1 MQVKKMSTKLTYQ
14 ELEQRVRQLEQE
26 AAEYRPMEEGFSKT
40 LAWYKNLFRESR
52 DGVFISDKHARFV
65 YVNAAACELTGY
77 TEQEMLFMRLSDL
90 YDNIDLPDYHTY
102 HSRIMRGEPITIESK
117 LLRNNRAKMD
127 IESCNCRIVVNGEA
141 FVQTVMRD
149 ITDRKRVER
158 DLKESEEKF
167 RLLSEQS
174 ILSMAI
180 IQEDGFKYA
189 NDAFMKLT
197 EYDSEE
203 IFSMSIEEFTELIH
217 PDFRDFVREQG
228 RKKMAGES
236 AGTLTH
242 YIYKGFTKSGKEKW
256 VEQYSKPILWEGKPA
271 DFMTLID
278 ITAHRQAE
286 KALRESE
293 AKYRALIEN
302 SNDAIFIAQDGGFR
316 FSNPRTGDL
325 SGYSKAELATISFA
339 AIIHP
344 NDREMVLDRHRRR
357 LSGENFPS
365 TYSFRIVRKDGQL
378 RWVQLNTALITW
390 ENRPA
395 TLNILR
401 DVSAQKELED
411 QLRQAQ
417 KMEAVGTLAGGIA
430 HDFNNILG
438 AVLGYAELAEIELPE
453 DHPAK
458 EDLQGIAKAAGRAK
472 ALIRQILAFSRR
484 GETDKEVLDLNRC
497 IGEATTILER
507 TIPKMIHLALQLA
520 DDLKAVKGDAQQ
532 LEQVIMNLVGNAADA
547 IDGEG
552 RITIETRNV
561 TVSNETCDFCGEPLS
576 GDFVKIR
583 VSDTGHGM
591 DEKTLIN
598 IFDPFFTTKEIG
610 AGTGLGLS
618 TVYGTVKGHGG
629 HVFCSSK
636 PHEGATFS
644 VFLPCFEAAPAAV
657 DLRKPETQRA
667 SGKGRE
673 TILIVDDEKDIRS
686 ISKRILGTN
695 GYGVIS
701 AGSGEEALDIFRKSR
716 TPIPLVILDLGM
728 PGMGGRRCLD
738 ELKMIDPEV
747 KVLISSGYIQNEY
760 DMNTGL
766 EGAAGFIPKPFKL
779 EEMMATIKEILS
791 K

>member
-1 MQVKKMSTKLTYQ
+1 MSKKLTYQ
-14 ELEQRVRQLEQE
+14 ELEQRVRELEQE
-26 AAEYRPMEEGFSKT
+26 AAEYRAIEKGFSKT
-40 LAWYKNLFRESR
+40 IAWYKNIFQGSR
-52 DGVFISDKHARFV
+52 DGIFISDKHARFV
-65 YVNAAACELTGY
+65 YVNAAACDLTGY
-77 TEQEMLFMRLSDL
+77 TEQVLLSMRLSDL
-90 YDNIDLPDYHTY
+90 YDNIDLPDYHSY
-102 HSRIMRGEPITIESK
+102 HSRIMSGEPVTLESK
-117 LLRNNRAKMD
+117 LLRNNGTKVD
-127 IESCNCRIVVNGEA
+127 IESGNCRIVVNGDT

-149 ITDRKRVER
+149 ITDRKKVER
-158 DLKESEEKF
+158 YLMESEEKF

-180 IQEDGFKYA
+180 LQEDGFKYA
-189 NDAFMKLT
+189 NDACLNLIG
-197 EYDSEE
+197 YSREE
-203 IFSMSIEEFTELIH
+203 LFSLSVDDVKRHIH
-217 PDFRDFVREQG
+217 PDFRDFVMEQG
-228 RKKMAGES
+228 RKKMTGKS
-236 AGTLTH
+236 SGIIVH
-242 YIYKGFTKSGKEKW
+242 YIYTLLTKLGEEKW
-256 VEQYSKPILWEGKPA
+256 VEQYSKPVLWEGKPA
-271 DFMTLID
+271 DFITLID

-302 SNDAIFIAQDGGFR
+302 SNDAIFIAQDGGLR

-357 LSGENFPS
+357 LSGENLPS

-390 ENRPA
+390 ENKPA

-417 KMEAVGTLAGGIA
+417 KMEAIGTLAGGIA

-507 TIPKMIHLALQLA
+507 TIPKMIHLALELA
-520 DDLKAVKGDAQQ
+520 GDLKAVKGDAQQ

-552 RITIETRNV
+552 RIAIETRNV
-561 TVSNETCDFCGEPLS
+561 TVNNETCNFCGEPLS
-576 GDFVKIR
+576 GDFVRIR
-583 VSDTGHGM
+583 VSDTGHGI
-591 DEKTLIN
+591 DEKTVIN

-618 TVYGTVKGHGG
+618 TVYGIVKGHGG

-644 VFLPCFEAAPAAV
+644 VFLPCFEAVPAAV
-657 DLRKPETQRA
+657 DLRKPETRRA
-667 SGKGRE
+667 SGNGHE

-686 ISKRILGTN
+686 ISRRILGTN

-701 AGSGEEALDIFRKSR
+701 AGSGEEALDIFTKSKSR
-716 TPIPLVILDLGM
+716 IPLVILDLGM
-728 PGMGGRRCLD
+728 PGMGGRKCLD
-738 ELKMIDPEV
+738 ELKRIDPEV
-747 KVLISSGYIQNEY
+747 KVLISSGYIQDEY

-791 K
+791 E